1 MKRQASLVLS
11 EPVEGLI
18 RLVRGQRVILD
29 RDLARIYG
37 VRTARL
43 NQQIRRNTERFPA
56 DFCFQVTG
64 NELADLM
71 LQFATSSKGW
81 GGRRKLPYAFTEH
94 GAIMAANV
102 LNSGM
107 AVQMSVFVVRAF
119 VKMRETLAQNRQLAA
134 KLTEL
139 EEKLTQRLDVHEKA
153 IIHLLDE
160 IKKLM
165 APLPQPVPERR
176 QIGFHVR
183 DQDARA
189 LPSAQQSPLKKR
201 RTRARLDTLHKAKA
215 LGRSKDSLSAAQ
227 HDTILY
233 GR

>member
-1 MKRQASLVLS
+1 
-11 EPVEGLI
+11 
-18 RLVRGQRVILD
+18 
-29 RDLARIYG
+29 
-37 VRTARL
+37 
-43 NQQIRRNTERFPA
+43 
-56 DFCFQVTG
+56 
-64 NELADLM
+64 M
-71 LQFATSSKGW
+71 LQFATSNKGR

-134 KLTEL
+134 KLAEL

-165 APLPQPVPERR
+165 APLPQPVPEHR

-183 DQDARA
+183 DQDARV
-189 LPSAQQSPLKKR
+189 LRSAQHSR
-201 RTRARLDTLHKAKA
+201 RSRSAGHVRDWTPFIKPRHSGEAMLRFLPPSTTRFCMGDKVNLLN
-215 LGRSKDSLSAAQ
+215 
-227 HDTILY
+227 
-233 GR
+233 